1 MTRNGSSLKR
11 SACNRIRRRRKH
23 TSGDKAKI
31 ASMALFGKPT
41 REDDRKA
48 QAWAEWIRKRHP
60 LSIVSFVL
68 GVFSLIE
75 FGAIFLF
82 GIAGV
87 VVGAIALMQL
97 KQAREPGPTNGHWLA
112 VTGIV
117 CSLASVVVAALFTYR
132 WI

>member
-1 MTRNGSSLKR
+1 L
-11 SACNRIRRRRKH
+11 A
-23 TSGDKAKI
+23 DEAKI
-31 ASMALFGKPT
+31 AAMALFGRPSE
-41 REDDRKA
+41 EDNRKA
-48 QAWAEWIRKRHP
+48 HAWAQWIRKRHP
-60 LSIVSFVL
+60 LAIVSFVL

-82 GIAGV
+82 GIAGA

-97 KQAREPGPTNGHWLA
+97 KRAREPGPTHGHWLA
-112 VTGIV
+112 VIGIV